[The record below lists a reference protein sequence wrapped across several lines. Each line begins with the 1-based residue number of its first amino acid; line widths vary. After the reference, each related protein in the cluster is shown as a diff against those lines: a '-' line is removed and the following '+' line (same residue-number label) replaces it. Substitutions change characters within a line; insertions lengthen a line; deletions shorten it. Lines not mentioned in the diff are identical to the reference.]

1 MKEVEKINEEG
12 ILTIWHKRMSSM
24 SKSACINYD
33 KEKDPPTKYI
43 IDNMV
48 EFKWWGNFDSLKDK
62 DLCEE
67 AKEWCKENC
76 NGLVYGNHYSG
87 SFKFELKEDAFA
99 FRMRWT

>member
-1 MKEVEKINEEG
+1 MGMKEVEKINEEG
-12 ILTIWHKRMSSM
+12 VLTIWHERISM

-33 KEKDPPTKYI
+33 KEKDPPKGLA

-48 EFKWWGNFDSLKDK
+48 EFEWRGNFDSLRDK
-62 DLCEE
+62 DLYEE

-76 NGLVYGNHYSG
+76 SGLIYGNRFGHFS
-87 SFKFELKEDAFA
+87 FELSEDAFA

>member
-1 MKEVEKINEEG
+1 MKEVERIDKEG
-12 ILTIWHKRMSSM
+12 RLSIWHEEYMSM

-33 KEKDPPTKYI
+33 KEKDPSKGLA

-48 EFKWWGNFDSLKDK
+48 EFEWWGNFDSLKDK

-76 NGLVYGNHYSG
+76 NGLVYGNYFSG
-87 SFKFELKEDAFA
+87 SFKFELKEDAFE